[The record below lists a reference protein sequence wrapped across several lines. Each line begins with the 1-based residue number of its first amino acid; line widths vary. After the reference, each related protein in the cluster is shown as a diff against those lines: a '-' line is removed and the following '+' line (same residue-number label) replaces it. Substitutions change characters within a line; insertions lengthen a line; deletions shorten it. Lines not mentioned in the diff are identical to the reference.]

1 MFLLLWFC
9 SDWIF
14 RKKLEFKEWPKPPP
28 DTSSCHSPS
37 SAEDEGVLDSHHRPK
52 FRTLR
57 VMVLATVLAPCQI
70 HITSVFIVLSHT
82 HTHTH
87 GTVRAG
93 VILTDELIWRLFS
106 HYANLQ
112 RGKVFACLPESS
124 SLVALS
130 FTAHLHEG
138 STLTSVSGCNWTS
151 EPAHRLMWDPSGV
164 RECISPTGCTLVPY
178 GNISWF
184 LFYAKQL
191 TRVFEHMQPGE

>member
-1 MFLLLWFC
+1 MAQTPTWHLQLSLTELGWGRR
-9 SDWIF
+9 S
-14 RKKLEFKEWPKPPP
+14 PGQSPPAQVQ
-28 DTSSCHSPS
+28 DTQSHGTGHSP
-37 SAEDEGVLDSHHRPK
+37 
-52 FRTLR
+52 RTLSD
-57 VMVLATVLAPCQI
+57 TH
-70 HITSVFIVLSHT
+70 HICLHSAFT